1 MSLCPRFY
9 RSIFPTYNVT
19 LQLALPEV
27 KDDRALCF
35 GRVGYAGGREK
46 CGCARLIMDSFA
58 REARKVSDPRDR
70 MPQAGASHIVAQ
82 HLALPSILRRVRA
95 RRARDGGRARGKI

>member
-46 CGCARLIMDSFA
+46 
-58 REARKVSDPRDR
+58 V
-70 MPQAGASHIVAQ
+70 
-82 HLALPSILRRVRA
+82 
-95 RRARDGGRARGKI
+95 